1 MASVFPVTV
10 TQAERRMVVTGQV
23 TSKFFIGVGLGSML
37 MPWLIGQLIEPIGP
51 LAAMYVI
58 LAAILLDF
66 LVFLGMLRFSGD
78 KNKTD

>member
-1 MASVFPVTV
+1 
-10 TQAERRMVVTGQV
+10 ERRMVVTGQV
-23 TSKFFIGVGLGSML
+23 TSMFFIGVGLGSML